1 VVSQLV
7 PAVLGHARDRG
18 TPLGRPTV
26 TSPPTLQA
34 QETLMYDA
42 SKDDL
47 HLATATAAS
56 CQGLHPQ
63 ADVPGISGPDQASR
77 RLFGYGC

>member
-1 VVSQLV
+1 M
-7 PAVLGHARDRG
+7 
-18 TPLGRPTV
+18 
-26 TSPPTLQA
+26 LQA
-34 QETLMYDA
+34 KETLMYDT

-63 ADVPGISGPDQASR
+63 ADFTGI
-77 RLFGYGC
+77 

>member
-1 VVSQLV
+1 MY
-7 PAVLGHARDRG
+7 G
-18 TPLGRPTV
+18 T
-26 TSPPTLQA
+26 
-34 QETLMYDA
+34 

-63 ADVPGISGPDQASR
+63 ADFTGI
-77 RLFGYGC
+77 